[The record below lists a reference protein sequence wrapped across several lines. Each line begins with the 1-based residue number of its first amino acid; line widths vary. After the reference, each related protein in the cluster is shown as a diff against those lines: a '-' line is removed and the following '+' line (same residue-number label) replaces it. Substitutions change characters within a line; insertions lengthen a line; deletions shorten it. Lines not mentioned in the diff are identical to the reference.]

1 MDRRAIGVFDSG
13 LGGLTAVRELRRCL
27 PGEDIVYFGDTGRV
41 PYGPRGAET
50 IQKYA
55 SQDSRFLLSHDV
67 KMIIAACGTVSSVAA
82 EVLNGLPVPAIGV
95 VTPAA
100 AAAAAATKNHKIG
113 VIGTAA
119 TIRSGAFQTYLQNTS
134 CEVFTQAC
142 PLLVSLVE
150 SGWIEPEDPVV
161 SLTLSRYLAPLIE
174 QGIDTL
180 ILGCTHFPLLAPAI
194 RRLVGDEVTLID
206 TGKEAALSCRA
217 LLKEQALLSPQTVG
231 GNVRFFVSDRPE
243 GFSAVA
249 NMFLGE
255 TVPHDIRQVDLESW
269 GK

>member
-41 PYGPRGAET
+41 PYGPRGPET

-55 SQDSRFLLSHDV
+55 GQDCRFLLNEDV
-67 KMIIAACGTVSSVAA
+67 KLIIAACGTVSSVARS
-82 EVLNGLPVPAIGV
+82 VLAALPVPAIGV
-95 VTPAA
+95 VNPAA
-100 AAAAAATKNHKIG
+100 AAAAAATRNRRIG

-119 TIRSGAFQTYLQNTS
+119 TVRSGAFQSYLEEQG
-134 CEVFTQAC
+134 CAVFTQAC

-150 SGWIEPEDPVV
+150 AGWTDPEDPVV
-161 SLTLSRYLAPLIE
+161 SLTLARYLTPLTE

-194 RRLVGDEVTLID
+194 RRAVGEDVVLID
-206 TGKEAALSCRA
+206 TGKEAARACRT
-217 LLKEQALLSPQTVG
+217 LLTEQALLSEREQG
-231 GNVRFFVSDRPE
+231 GTVRFFVSDRPE
-243 GFSAVA
+243 GFAA
-249 NMFLGE
+249 TADRFLGE
-255 TVPHDIRQVDLESW
+255 SCARHIQQINIDDW